1 MAVLDVERRGLL
13 DGLGSALDGD
23 AGSTTATTTSSN
35 GGLLSGL
42 TSALNPVTSS
52 TASTTSSVAT
62 TTSTTSSTTSLTTA
76 STTSSSSSS
85 STQSTTSSTSSSS
98 SLTSSSSSTLSSTST
113 TPSTS
118 SSPSST
124 VADSSA
130 TITPTA
136 SPSSESIIVTSSQ
149 GQVVTLTSVV
159 QATPTASSSPQVAT
173 SFLENKSL
181 SSGVFAVVGII
192 GFVILV
198 IIGTMFIRR
207 RSRKR
212 LDREIDEVVSFEPTT
227 DHYGEKDGTTG
238 GAWPARYSTGST
250 AQGSIHN
257 GSDGTHGQPGYGAAM
272 PTNRYS
278 NGPAYG
284 QQQQMTQNG
293 YPGYGGN
300 QAYQGYNIP
309 AQNQAYPAPAPPRS
323 PAVAYDPARAAS
335 PPNPIAPYSAP
346 VLPQLNF
353 ASTGPQ
359 FVNIAS
365 EKPLPAPALYPGQAQ
380 SSEEASYTPVERA
393 PAGNASSET
402 RHSPSNSVE
411 RQPSTP
417 VLAYAAAPEQGSRLS
432 NATAYGGAPASVDE
446 RAGYTPGGLT
456 VANA

>member
-1 MAVLDVERRGLL
+1 
-13 DGLGSALDGD
+13 
-23 AGSTTATTTSSN
+23 
-35 GGLLSGL
+35 
-42 TSALNPVTSS
+42 
-52 TASTTSSVAT
+52 
-62 TTSTTSSTTSLTTA
+62 
-76 STTSSSSSS
+76 
-85 STQSTTSSTSSSS
+85 
-98 SLTSSSSSTLSSTST
+98 
-113 TPSTS
+113 
-118 SSPSST
+118 
-124 VADSSA
+124 
-130 TITPTA
+130 
-136 SPSSESIIVTSSQ
+136 
-149 GQVVTLTSVV
+149 
-159 QATPTASSSPQVAT
+159 
-173 SFLENKSL
+173 
-181 SSGVFAVVGII
+181 
-192 GFVILV
+192 
-198 IIGTMFIRR
+198 MFIRR

-272 PTNRYS
+272 PNNRYS
-278 NGPAYG
+278 NGLAYG
-284 QQQQMTQNG
+284 QQQPMAQNG

-323 PAVAYDPARAAS
+323 PAVAYDPARAVS

-359 FVNIAS
+359 FGNIAS
-365 EKPLPAPALYPGQAQ
+365 EKPLPPALYPGQAQ
-380 SSEEASYTPVERA
+380 SSEEASYVPVERA
-393 PAGNASSET
+393 PAGTASSET

-411 RQPSTP
+411 RKPSTP

-432 NATAYGGAPASVDE
+432 NATSYGGAPASVDE

-456 VANA
+456 VCVSLTFTSLLSSSELLLNTLPFLRSYECLGGQCVTALQVAHPFPVIVSAPIPLLPFARLILRQVVAHSRPPNEM